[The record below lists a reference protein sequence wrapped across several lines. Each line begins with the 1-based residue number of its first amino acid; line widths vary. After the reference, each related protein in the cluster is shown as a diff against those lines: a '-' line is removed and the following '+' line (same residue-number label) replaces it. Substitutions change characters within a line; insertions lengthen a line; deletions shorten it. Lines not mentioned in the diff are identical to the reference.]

1 MRVEPATPPLPYPLQ
16 GIKVLDLSRVLAGPW
31 SGQLLADYGADV
43 IKVERPGTGDD
54 TRAWGPPFAADEN
67 GKSLPLES
75 AYYLSVNRGKRSIA
89 LDITTTMG
97 QEVIRDLAR
106 RSDILIENYK
116 VGGLAQYGLDYES
129 LHALNPRL
137 IYCSITGFGQTG
149 PLAKRAGY
157 DLMIQAMG
165 GLMSITGE
173 PDSQPGGGPQKVGVA
188 VVDILTGVYAVS
200 AVLAALHQ
208 RQSTGLGQ
216 HVDAALFDVQLA
228 MLANQ
233 GSNYLVGGMVPQRI
247 GTAHPNIVPYQ
258 RFATKDGF
266 LVLAVGT
273 ETQYATVCK
282 IIGVPNL
289 PQEPRFSTNA
299 DRVQNRNELIPIFE
313 IAFCQRDTSE
323 WIQLLEQENIPCA
336 PVRDLEEVFADPQVA
351 ARGMILESEH
361 PEAGRIRTVAQ
372 PMKLSAASAQNNKV
386 PPRLGEHT
394 EEILRELGYD
404 QTKIARILGQRGILQ

>member
-1 MRVEPATPPLPYPLQ
+1 MTAEPQQPALRHPLH

-31 SGQLLADYGADV
+31 AGQLLADYGADV
-43 IKVERPGTGDD
+43 IKVERRGTGDD
-54 TRAWGPPFAADEN
+54 TRAWGPPFAKDGE
-67 GKSLPLES
+67 GHPLPLES
-75 AYYLSVNRGKRSIA
+75 AYYLSANRGKRSIA
-89 LDITTTMG
+89 LNIASPAG

-106 RSDILIENYK
+106 NSDILLENYK
-116 VGGLAQYGLDYES
+116 VGGLAKYGLDYET
-129 LHALNPRL
+129 LHALNLRL

-200 AVLAALHQ
+200 AILAALHQ
-208 RQSTGLGQ
+208 RHSSGLGQ

-233 GSNYLVGGMVPQRI
+233 GSNYLVGGIVPGRI
-247 GTAHPNIVPYQ
+247 GTGHPNMVPYQ
-258 RFATKDGF
+258 RFATRNGF

-273 ETQYATVCK
+273 ESQFATVCRLV
-282 IIGVPNL
+282 GLQDL
-289 PQEPRFSTNA
+289 PLDKRFSTNA
-299 DRVQNRNELIPIFE
+299 ARVLHRNELVPLLE
-313 IAFCQRDTSE
+313 DALRERDTPD
-323 WIQLLEQENIPCA
+323 WLRVLEHENIPCA
-336 PVRDLEEVFADPQVA
+336 PVRELDQVFADPQVA
-351 ARGMILESEH
+351 ARGTILESEH

-372 PMKLSAASAQNNKV
+372 PMKLSGALTQNSKV

-394 EEILRELGYD
+394 REILQELGYNED
-404 QTKIARILGQRGILQ
+404 KIAQIIG